1 MIIEGFIWLADI
13 VDKIEAKHGVTISEV
28 ENIFTGK
35 PLFNKIKKGNVRGED
50 LYRALGQTNSGRYL
64 VVFFLYK
71 ETSEALVISARDMT
85 DKERK
90 NYAKRKK

>member
-1 MIIEGFIWLADI
+1 MIIQGFIWFSDI
-13 VDKIEAKHGVTISEV
+13 VDKIEAKHGVTTSEA
-28 ENIFTGK
+28 ENIFTRK
-35 PLFNKIKKGNVRGED
+35 PLFDKIKEGNVRGED